1 MRDILEF
8 ATPEEVGIPSSAI
21 ADFIDDIQERG
32 LMTHSFIVIRHGKVC
47 AECYCPP
54 FKTDEFHR
62 MYSTSKTFASIALGI
77 LVDEGKVKLD
87 DKIAAYFPEYCPGN
101 MHEWIADTTVREA
114 LMMSTCNAK
123 KGYNV
128 KSKNFISYMFNI
140 EPEHLSGTLFNYYTN
155 ATNVVSGIVE
165 RITGMPPLEFL
176 KERALLEIGFS
187 PDSYS
192 IEMPQGG
199 SWLGSGVL
207 CSTRDLARFAMLIY
221 NDGYANG
228 KQLLPR
234 DYVIEAKSKQIDNN
248 LSGNMDKL
256 HGHGYGYQI
265 WRIFE
270 NGYAFLGMGGQYALT
285 FPDYDLIFC
294 CTGDIQGAY
303 TAYAQTEPFWYNV
316 MKKIKKFDKTD
327 YLPAAPEAK
336 AMLDEK
342 IKNFKAPL
350 PMLGQKSSPMAEA
363 VNGVVY
369 KVNKNPMDIGTFS
382 LTFNENGGVLHLGT
396 LRGNKDIP
404 FGMGEYV
411 ISQWPETH
419 YSGTRIGVP
428 AGRGYRSMSAAL
440 WTEEH
445 KIGIRSYLIDDY
457 FGNLY
462 TVISFKGNKATL
474 NMSKSAEGFLEEYDG
489 VAVGTRL

>member
-54 FKTDEFHR
+54 FKADELHR
-62 MYSTSKTFASIALGI
+62 MYSASKTFASMALGI
-77 LVDEGKVKLD
+77 LVGEGKVKLN
-87 DKIAAYFPEYCPGN
+87 DKLITYFPQYCPDN
-101 MHEWIADTTVREA
+101 MHEWIADTTVRDA

-123 KGYNV
+123 RGYNI
-128 KSKNFISYMFNI
+128 KSENFVSYMFNI

-155 ATNVVSGIVE
+155 ASNAISAIVE
-165 RITGMPPLEFL
+165 KITGMPLIEFL
-176 KERALLEIGFS
+176 KERALSEIGFS
-187 PDSYS
+187 PDSRV

-207 CSTRDLARFAMLIY
+207 CSTRDLARFSMLIY

-256 HGHGYGYQI
+256 RGHGYGYQI

-270 NGYAFLGMGGQYALT
+270 NGYALLGMGGQYSLI

-294 CTGDIQGAY
+294 CTGDIQGSFVSH
-303 TAYAQTEPFWYNV
+303 AQAEPFWYNV

-327 YLPAAPEAK
+327 CLPADPAAK
-336 AMLDEK
+336 AVLDEK
-342 IKNFKAPL
+342 IKNFKAAL
-350 PMLGQKSSPMAEA
+350 PMIGEKVSPMEEA

-369 KVNKNPMDIGTFS
+369 KASENPMEINTFG
-382 LTFNENGGVLHLGT
+382 LTFNENGGVLHLDT
-396 LRGNKDIP
+396 QRGSKDIP

-411 ISQWPETH
+411 ISEWPETH
-419 YSGTRIGVP
+419 YSGNRIGVP
-428 AGRGYRSMSAAL
+428 LGKGYRSMSAAL

-445 KIGIRSYLIDDY
+445 KIGIRSYIIDDY

-462 TVISFKGNKATL
+462 TVISFKGDKATL
-474 NMSKSAEGFLEEYDG
+474 NMKKSAEGFLEEYDG
-489 VAVGTRL
+489 VTVGTRL